1 MISIYIATIPLQ
13 TTGTL
18 LCYKTWYIIQNNVV
32 LIIRIS

>member
-18 LCYKTWYIIQNNVV
+18 LCYKT
-32 LIIRIS
+32 